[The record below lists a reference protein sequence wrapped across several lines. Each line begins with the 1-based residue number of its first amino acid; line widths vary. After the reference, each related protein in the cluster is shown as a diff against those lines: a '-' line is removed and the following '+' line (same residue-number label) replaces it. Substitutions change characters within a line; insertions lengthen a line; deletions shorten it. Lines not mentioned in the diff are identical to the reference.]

1 MPNANKQ
8 KVLVELSLWQVVCPI
23 NAVSRQHF
31 SSSSSSSSSRNNDFL
46 ACRGAA
52 AAAAALQSQHFE
64 LGKKMFNPSLHLEL
78 LAQKIAHRSSFC
90 SEELVHAMLH
100 HYAAAML

>member
-31 SSSSSSSSSRNNDFL
+31 SSSSSSRNNDFL

-100 HYAAAML
+100 HYTAAVV